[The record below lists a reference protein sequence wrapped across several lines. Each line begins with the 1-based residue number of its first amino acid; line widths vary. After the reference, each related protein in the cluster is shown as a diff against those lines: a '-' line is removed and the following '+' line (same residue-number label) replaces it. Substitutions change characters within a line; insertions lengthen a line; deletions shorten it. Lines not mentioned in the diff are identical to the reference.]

1 MSRKSILVFS
11 AIALA
16 AASALA
22 AYTLKKSKKT
32 QENEDL
38 LKKRAMK

>member
-1 MSRKSILVFS
+1 MSRKSILAFS

-32 QENEDL
+32 Q
-38 LKKRAMK
+38 